1 MDNIAGMADDLI
13 ALSDEVTQGF
23 QLIQNVTAFDT
34 HIFDSLLNLVG
45 NMHDPVVITVQ
56 SHMLY
61 GEELMQDYVK
71 MLSGVRTR
79 IKAKG
84 YAIKRLGE
92 WT

>member
-1 MDNIAGMADDLI
+1 MDNIAGMADELI
-13 ALSDEVTQGF
+13 ALSDDVTQGF

-34 HIFDSLLNLVG
+34 RIFNSLMGIVG

-71 MLSGVRTR
+71 MLTSVKTK

-84 YAIKRLGE
+84 YAIRRLGE